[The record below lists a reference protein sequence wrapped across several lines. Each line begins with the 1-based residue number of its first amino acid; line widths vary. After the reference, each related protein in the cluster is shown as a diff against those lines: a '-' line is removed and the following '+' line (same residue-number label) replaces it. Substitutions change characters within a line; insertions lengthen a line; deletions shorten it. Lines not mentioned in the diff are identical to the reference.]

1 MYNKENMICSF
12 CVNEYHLAV
21 IIIPYIYNAMNEKK
35 KIITFFDRGIR
46 DISMKVINTNELF
59 WKNKNV
65 FSDINW
71 DKVKFEKLA
80 QKFENVQDNDI
91 VIVAGKDD
99 FIERIN
105 RLLINFHTNFT
116 LVNCYNVKDIAK
128 NDNFKIS
135 NYGKLLNTKG
145 LVEIEN
151 INFV

>member
-65 FSDINW
+65 FSDIDW